1 MPERYLARRS
11 GGAAIAAVA
20 AIAVAIVAF
29 AGALPVNAEQRATAE
44 PPVYFLTPQS
54 DAWLEGAEKRDLLPL
69 MSHFVSEYQATFCGI
84 ASSVMALNTLGIT
97 PPTAPRWYPY
107 DYWDQDNIFSR
118 EVLEKV
124 APVSEVDGGGIT
136 LEQLETLLNLSGA
149 RAEKTFAA
157 DTDVDAFRAAARAAL
172 ADPDAVLIV
181 NFARAVFGQAG
192 LDGGGHISPVAAYN
206 AESDRFL
213 VLDVARYK
221 YLPSWAT
228 AETLYAAMNT
238 EDTTSK
244 KSRGFVVVRRP

>member
-1 MPERYLARRS
+1 MPGASLARLAR
-11 GGAAIAAVA
+11 AT
-20 AIAVAIVAF
+20 AIAVILAL
-29 AGALPVNAEQRATAE
+29 AGGLSAAAEQQAATE
-44 PPVYFLTPQS
+44 PPVYFLTPES
-54 DAWLEGAEKRDLLPL
+54 NAWLESAEKRDFLPL

-84 ASSVMALNTLGIT
+84 ASSVMALNTLGIA

-136 LEQLETLLNLSGA
+136 LQQLETLLDLSGA
-149 RAEKTFAA
+149 RAEKTFAE
-157 DTDVDAFRAAARAAL
+157 DTDVDAFRKAAREAL

-181 NFARAVFGQAG
+181 NFARATFGQAG
-192 LDGGGHISPVAAYN
+192 LDGGGHISPVAAYDPG
-206 AESDRFL
+206 SDRFL

-244 KSRGFVVVRRP
+244 KSRGFVVVRKP